1 MWEKWALFFHAPG
14 VLKNFHVFQL
24 NFRFITTLSQN
35 SKETLTLGSLVI
47 IEHGSFNAH
56 AKQAHF
62 FQKKKKILLLR
73 LQESVF
79 WIGGRIGCQEEG
91 WVLGV

>member
-1 MWEKWALFFHAPG
+1 MWEKWASFFHAPG

-24 NFRFITTLSQN
+24 NFGFITTLSQIR
-35 SKETLTLGSLVI
+35 KETLTLGSLVI

-62 FQKKKKILLLR
+62 FQNFFFLLLR

-79 WIGGRIGCQEEG
+79 WIGGRIGCQEER

>member
-1 MWEKWALFFHAPG
+1 ME
-14 VLKNFHVFQL
+14 VLKNFCVLQL
-24 NFRFITTLSQN
+24 NFGFITTLSQN
-35 SKETLTLGSLVI
+35 SKETLILGSLVI

-56 AKQAHF
+56 AKQAYFFHF
-62 FQKKKKILLLR
+62 FFLLR